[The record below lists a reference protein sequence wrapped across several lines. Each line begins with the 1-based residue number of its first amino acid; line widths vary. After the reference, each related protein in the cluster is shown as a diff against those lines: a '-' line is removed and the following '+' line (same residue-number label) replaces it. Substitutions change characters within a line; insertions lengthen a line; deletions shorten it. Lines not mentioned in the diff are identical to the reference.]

1 MITGKPVLNGDLGNW
16 TATKLNSNPNTG
28 LDSQAERG
36 QNYVDSLSTLIEEDW
51 FIGWHWCAYVENTA
65 RGWGIKDPWDEPYQD
80 FVEPVTAFNKH
91 IYDKV

>member
-1 MITGKPVLNGDLGNW
+1 M
-16 TATKLNSNPNTG
+16 
-28 LDSQAERG
+28 
-36 QNYVDSLSTLIEEDW
+36 LIEEDW